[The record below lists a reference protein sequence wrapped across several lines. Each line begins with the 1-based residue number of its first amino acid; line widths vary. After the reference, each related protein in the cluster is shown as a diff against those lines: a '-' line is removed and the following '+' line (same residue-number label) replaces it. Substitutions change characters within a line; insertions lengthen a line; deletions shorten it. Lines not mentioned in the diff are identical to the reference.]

1 MSKVTSMS
9 EVANAME
16 KESRQR
22 GRGCVREGR
31 SLTAT
36 WASGEVSQA
45 EGTVRAD
52 LEVGACLEQSRDS
65 KEVSVAEESG
75 KERVGGGEVGSC
87 RALETVSSMSRSS
100 GPCNRHSIHKK

>member
-16 KESRQR
+16 KEQTK
-22 GRGCVREGR
+22 GEGCVREGR
-31 SLTAT
+31 SLAAM

-45 EGTVRAD
+45 EGAARAD
-52 LEVGACLEQSRDS
+52 LEVGACLEQSRDG
-65 KEVSVAEESG
+65 KEVSVAEERG
-75 KERVGGGEVGSC
+75 QERVGGGEVGS
-87 RALETVSSMSRSS
+87 RGALETVSSMSRSS